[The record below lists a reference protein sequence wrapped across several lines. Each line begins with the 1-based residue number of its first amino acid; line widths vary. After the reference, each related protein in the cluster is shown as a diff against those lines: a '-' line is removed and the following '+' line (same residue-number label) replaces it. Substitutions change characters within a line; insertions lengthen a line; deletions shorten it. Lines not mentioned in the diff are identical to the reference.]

1 MRRPSGYLAMALLGC
16 ALLTLLAACS
26 VLRRQPSATPT
37 TPPSAGTEQTPSPRG
52 SALLQPEEGGTVAL
66 PGGAEVTV
74 PPGAL
79 SAATLVTV
87 RTVSPPPGGGAPVPR
102 SLLGAIYELTL
113 EGGSLTGLVRIRL
126 PLPPQVTP
134 EEYEIA
140 AYRWNERVWE
150 RVTGRLQDGSVQIA
164 SANPGL
170 FSLQGRWKGADADL
184 ALALPAETLPAGA
197 LTIPFTVAGQY
208 RFSALPPLQR
218 GFIPAR
224 LLLKRDTSGGAG
236 QITGDVSLDET
247 VTETPI
253 WFQPDPNQ
261 SRGVIEFTHV
271 FNITPGDL
279 DVTPGTTHRFYAVLQ
294 VEDSLAPTRQIST
307 GVQYTHIVPI
317 RAVNTEIVRPALANE
332 GARLLRWFVR
342 RDGEPLL
349 EIPADTL
356 TLPLD
361 DVLAKGGIGDYSIV
375 LETQADGKWVV
386 ASNEVTVKL
395 APPPTDTPVVI
406 GTPPGGGS
414 PSPGELA
421 LISSPT
427 PAGSPPP
434 TPTRR
439 TPPGP
444 GTPEGTPEF
453 TPEVTPAL
461 TPTPTA
467 TRVPGSD
474 VFWADDYVLAPGDCT
489 LLHWNVVNV
498 TAVYLD
504 GGPVTGVE
512 SRRVCPTQS
521 TTYTLRVVTGTSA
534 QDWRLTINVGS
545 EPAVTIEFSADS
557 YRIAENTCTTLRW
570 RAEGVRAV
578 YLNNQGVAGEASQQV
593 CPTATTVY
601 TLRVV
606 ANDGTT
612 TTRSLTIAVGPANAI
627 PMRFWADQYTMRPS
641 TCTALHWSVEGVR
654 EVYVGETGREQG
666 VPGVGA
672 LQACPVGR
680 QSYTMRATTAD
691 GRSESLTLTLEGVEP
706 LMGTDEVIAQ
716 GVVRSVS
723 RSSDINPTSPG
734 QQPGWAIVVDGINVL
749 FSGPGNCCAVAVTL
763 RVTEALI
770 DSQAIFGVPVDWPIN
785 SGQRVE
791 FRAICST
798 SDCYLDAGPPL
809 YLRLR
814 SQ

>member
-1 MRRPSGYLAMALLGC
+1 MQRVSRFLALALLGSVV
-16 ALLTLLAACS
+16 LVLLAACS
-26 VLRRQPSATPT
+26 VLRRQPPATPVA
-37 TPPSAGTEQTPSPRG
+37 PPSAEAEQPPSARG

-79 SAATLVTV
+79 SAPTLATV
-87 RTVSPPPGGGAPVPR
+87 RTVSPPPGGNAPVPR
-102 SLLGAIYELTL
+102 SLLGPVYELTL
-113 EGGSLTGLVRIRL
+113 EGGSLTGLARIRL

-140 AYRWNERVWE
+140 AYRWNERAWE

-164 SANPGL
+164 SANQGL
-170 FSLQGRWKGADADL
+170 FSLQGRWKRADADL
-184 ALALPAETLPAGA
+184 TLTLPAENLAAATL
-197 LTIPFTVAGQY
+197 TVPFTVTGQY

-236 QITGDVSLDET
+236 QVTGDVSLDAT
-247 VTETPI
+247 VTDTPI
-253 WFQPDPNQ
+253 WFQPDPSQ
-261 SRGVIEFTHV
+261 SRGLIQFTHV
-271 FNITPGDL
+271 FNIAPGDL

-307 GVQYTHIVPI
+307 GVQYTPLVPI
-317 RAVNTEIVRPALANE
+317 RAVNTEIVRPSLVNE
-332 GARLLRWFVR
+332 GARLLRWLVR
-342 RDGEPLL
+342 LDGRPLL
-349 EIPADTL
+349 EIPADKV

-361 DVLAKGGIGDYSIV
+361 EVLAKGGIGDYSIV

-395 APPPTDTPVVI
+395 APPPADTPEAI
-406 GTPPGGGS
+406 GTPSGGES

-421 LISSPT
+421 LVSSPT

-444 GTPEGTPEF
+444 GTPEATPEF
-453 TPEVTPAL
+453 TPEVTPAA
-461 TPTPTA
+461 TATATA

-474 VFWADDYVLAPGDCT
+474 VFWADDYVLVSGDCT
-489 LLHWNVVNV
+489 LLHWNVQNV

-521 TTYTLRVVTGTSA
+521 TTYTLRVITGTSA
-534 QDWRLTINVGS
+534 QDWRITINVGS
-545 EPAVTIEFSADS
+545 DSAVAIEFSADS

-570 RAEGVRAV
+570 RALGVRAV
-578 YLNNQGVAGEASQQV
+578 YLDNQGVVGEASQQV
-593 CPTATTVY
+593 CPSTTTVY

-612 TTRSLTIAVGPANAI
+612 TTRTLTIAVGPANTI
-627 PMRFWADQYTMRPS
+627 SMRFWADQYTMRPS
-641 TCTALHWSVEGVR
+641 TCTTLHWSVEGVQA
-654 EVYVGETGREQG
+654 VYVGETGREQG
-666 VPGVGA
+666 VPGVGSR
-672 LQACPVGR
+672 QACPIGR

-691 GRSESLTLTLEGVEP
+691 GRSESLQLTLDGVEP
-706 LMGTDEVIAQ
+706 FLGTDEVIAQ

-734 QQPGWAIVVDGINVL
+734 QQPGWGIVVDGINVL
-749 FSGPGNCCAVAVTL
+749 FSGPGNCCAVAVML

-770 DSQAIFGVPVDWPIN
+770 DGQAIFGVPIDWPIN

-791 FRAICST
+791 FRAICSA